1 MEIEVDFKQLLEDIS
16 YTNQITKTFD
26 VNDIITRSQYYQL
39 KDSIVLWL
47 MKHDIT
53 KTDVNG
59 FEFLFDKNG
68 RRMMLVKLIISY
80 GDTKCLIHQNNY
92 GKIKKFVQDI
102 LDERKQK
109 CTITEYVPKN
119 YEGLEFDKDKF
130 IDAISRMKV
139 VRILFIRES
148 TTINAFESCYEQNT
162 KSRDPWMKAYRGF
175 LPLNG
180 KTEITIKERM
190 NIDAI
195 EKSMKTTLNF

>member
-130 IDAISRMKV
+130 IDVISRMKV

-148 TTINAFESCYEQNT
+148 TTINAFEKCYEQNT

-180 KTEITIKERM
+180 KTEITIKEKM
-190 NIDAI
+190 GI
-195 EKSMKTTLNF
+195 ENL

>member
-16 YTNQITKTFD
+16 YTNQITKTFN

-80 GDTKCLIHQNNY
+80 GDMKCLIHQNNY

-109 CTITEYVPKN
+109 CIITEYIPKK

-148 TTINAFESCYEQNT
+148 TTINAFKNCYNQNT

-180 KTEITIKERM
+180 KTEITIKEKM
-190 NIDAI
+190 GI
-195 EKSMKTTLNF
+195 ENL

>member
-26 VNDIITRSQYYQL
+26 VNDIITRNQYYQL

-148 TTINAFESCYEQNT
+148 TTINAFENCYEQNT

-180 KTEITIKERM
+180 KTEITIKEKM
-190 NIDAI
+190 GI
-195 EKSMKTTLNF
+195 ENL